1 MVTLTEGF
9 CKDYIEGLGVPEGDG
24 RSSAL
29 SWSGTVLSNR
39 LSPSVEA
46 KTGNQGPL
54 RG

>member
-1 MVTLTEGF
+1 MVHM
-9 CKDYIEGLGVPEGDG
+9 EGLGVHEGDG

-29 SWSGTVLSNR
+29 SWSGTVLRNR

-54 RG
+54 QG